1 MATRTDIY
9 DRMTDDVQMVFHKIY
24 NTGDM
29 RDSLITTLFSLLA
42 TAGDCKDVKCS
53 PAYDG
58 ATAANIT
65 HILWMSDPD
74 DPATLDQ
81 VYPDLDVGHTHAG
94 ARTESFVLP
103 DLAKGCKMEL
113 RVTSAGDDS
122 GIDFDAPTTYL
133 Q

>member
-9 DRMTDDVQMVFHKIY
+9 DRMTDDTQMVFHKTY

-29 RDSLITTLFSLLA
+29 RDSLITTIFSLLA
-42 TAGDCKDVKCS
+42 TAGDCKDIKSAV
-53 PAYDG
+53 AYDG

-65 HILWMSDPD
+65 PILWMSDPD
-74 DPATLDQ
+74 DPATFNQ
-81 VYPDLDVGHTHAG
+81 VYPNLDAGHTHAG
-94 ARTESFVLP
+94 AFTEYFALP

-122 GIDFDAPTTYL
+122 GVDFDAVTTYL

>member
-9 DRMTDDVQMVFHKIY
+9 DRMTDDTQMVLHKVY
-24 NTGDM
+24 TTGDM
-29 RDSLITTLFSLLA
+29 ANIGTITLFSLLA
-42 TAGDCKDVKCS
+42 TAGDCKDIKCS

-65 HILWMSDPD
+65 PILWMSDPD

-81 VYPDLDVGHTHAG
+81 VYPDLDAGHTHAG
-94 ARTESFVLP
+94 ARTEFFVLP

-113 RVTSAGDDS
+113 RITSAGNDA
-122 GIDFDAPTTYL
+122 GVDFDAVTTYL